1 MDIRD
6 IKISL
11 IADEFIKYLDQMK
24 KIDVY
29 VTSDFLL
36 MASTLMEL
44 KSKALL
50 ARDEDEQAEL
60 EEAKQKLVQQIEEY
74 ERVKDFVSILEHKE
88 EEAKRIFKAKAK
100 RDGIKKEPSKEVPHE
115 LYEAFKSAYEDLK
128 LREKV
133 YRVKGE
139 KYSIAKRVE
148 YLYSL
153 LKEEG
158 VLFINN
164 VLSCSEDKID
174 LIVNFLSILEIIKL
188 NYGIL
193 KHHEEELCLFLNNG
207 ETIR

>member
-11 IADEFIKYLDQMK
+11 IADEFIKYLDQMQK
-24 KIDVY
+24 FDVY
-29 VTSDFLL
+29 ITSDFLV

-50 ARDEDEQAEL
+50 VRDDEEKAEL

-74 ERVKDFVSILEHKE
+74 EKVKDFAGILENKE
-88 EEAKRIFKAKAK
+88 VEAKKIYKAKAK
-100 RDGIKKEPSKEVPHE
+100 REGIKKEPSKEIPEE
-115 LYEAFKSAYEDLK
+115 LFEAFKSAYEELK

-139 KYSIAKRVE
+139 KYSISKRVE
-148 YLYSL
+148 YLRELL
-153 LKEEG
+153 LKEG
-158 VLFINN
+158 ILFINN
-164 VLSCSEDKID
+164 VLKFSEDKID

-188 NYGIL
+188 SYGKL
-193 KHHEEELCLFLNNG
+193 NSQNGNLCLLPDNH
-207 ETIR
+207 ETKV